1 MITFARRGADG
12 MPPLT
17 VAGVAFR
24 NPILSASGTA
34 GHGAEMGG
42 LVRLDQLGAVV
53 SKSLYHGP
61 WPGNR
66 APRLAETPSG
76 MLNAVGL
83 QGPGV
88 AAWLEEDLPA
98 LRESGATVV
107 ASIWGRSTEDYRRA
121 ASALRGVDG
130 LAALEIN
137 LSCPN
142 LEGRSSIF
150 AHDPDATAEVVA
162 ACAESDLPLWAKLS
176 ANTDRVVEVAASA
189 RSAGAAAVTL
199 INTLLGMVLDH
210 DGSRPLLGN
219 GGGGL
224 SGPAIRPVALRAVWD
239 VREAIPDLPIIG
251 VGGVRNARDA
261 YDLMAA
267 GASLVQIGTASFRSP
282 RVLTRTAR
290 DLARLVRRRGFDD
303 WSKVTGSA
311 HGVPRS

>member
-1 MITFARRGADG
+1 MISFARRATAP
-12 MPPLT
+12 MPPVTL
-17 VAGVAFR
+17 AGAGFR

-34 GHGAEMGG
+34 GHGAELAG
-42 LVRLDQLGAVV
+42 LVRLDRLGAVV

-61 WPGNR
+61 WPGNP

-88 AAWLEEDLPA
+88 ATWLAEDLPA
-98 LRESGATVV
+98 LRKAGATVV
-107 ASIWGRSTEDYRRA
+107 ASIWGRSTEDYRLA
-121 ASALRGVDG
+121 AAALRGAEG
-130 LAALEIN
+130 IAALEIN

-150 AHDPDATAEVVA
+150 AHDPVATAEVVS
-162 ACAESDLPLWAKLS
+162 ACAEAGLPLWAKLS

-189 RSAGAAAVTL
+189 RSAGAAAVSL

-210 DGSRPLLGN
+210 GGSRPLLGN

-239 VREAIPDLPIIG
+239 VHEAMPDLPVVG

-290 DLARLVRRRGFDD
+290 DLDRLVRRRGFAD
-303 WSKVTGSA
+303 WSDVTGSA
-311 HGVPRS
+311 HGLPRS